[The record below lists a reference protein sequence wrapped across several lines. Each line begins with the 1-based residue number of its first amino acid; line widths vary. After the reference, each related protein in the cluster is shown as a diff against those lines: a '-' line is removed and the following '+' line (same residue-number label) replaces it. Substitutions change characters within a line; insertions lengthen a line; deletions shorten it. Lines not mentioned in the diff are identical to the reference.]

1 MKEIRIHGRGGQG
14 IVVMAEM
21 LATSFVLEGKH
32 STSFPMFGS
41 ERRGGPVTAFA
52 RFDEKPILEKT
63 YVYEPDCLII
73 FDHAFMKSANIFSG
87 LKSNAVILTNS
98 KLPVQD
104 RPRPNSHVRL
114 MGFIDADNI
123 AVEEIG
129 RSIPNTCLLGAF
141 AAATGW
147 LKLETVLL
155 CLDEYFSDERAIANK
170 TCATIGFNEV
180 KNIHY

>member
-14 IVVMAEM
+14 VVVMAEM
-21 LATSFVLEGKH
+21 LTTSFVLEGKH

-73 FDHAFMKSANIFSG
+73 FDNAFMKSANIFKG
-87 LKSNAVILTNS
+87 LKSDTVILTNS
-98 KLPVQD
+98 KLSAHD
-104 RPRPNSHVRL
+104 RPNSRVRL
-114 MGFIDADNI
+114 MGFVDADKI
-123 AVEEIG
+123 AVEEMG
-129 RSIPNTCLLGAF
+129 RPIPNTCLLGAF

-155 CLDEYFSDERAIANK
+155 CLDEYFSDERSIANK

>member
-14 IVVMAEM
+14 VVVMAEM
-21 LATSFVLEGKH
+21 LTTSFVLEGKH

-52 RFDEKPILEKT
+52 RFDEEPILEKT

-73 FDHAFMKSANIFSG
+73 FDHAFMKSANIFKG
-87 LKSNAVILTNS
+87 LKSDAVILTNS
-98 KLPVQD
+98 RLPVHD
-104 RPRPNSHVRL
+104 RPNSHVRL
-114 MGFIDADNI
+114 MGFVDADKI

-129 RSIPNTCLLGAF
+129 RPIPNTCLLGAF

-155 CLDEYFSDERAIANK
+155 CLDEYFSDERSIANK